1 MSEFLISSEY
11 VSSAANKYYSF
22 VGHHEQRNKATNQI
36 FSGHNKTMNKT
47 SLTTFLM

>member
-11 VSSAANKYYSF
+11 VSSASSKYYSSA
-22 VGHHEQRNKATNQI
+22 GHHEQRNKATNQI

-47 SLTTFLM
+47 SLTIFLM

>member
-11 VSSAANKYYSF
+11 VSSAANKYSS